1 MFLSTAI
8 PAQEKNGTPSFFTDV
23 VLKVDTGTYSFSEN
37 FIKIKKEKKLF
48 FYYTENDAFC
58 EVKLYPAQATNIK
71 DIKLN
76 ESGDFV
82 LVDSILHYNKEYY
95 KFKVQF
101 KNLTKSKFLSFNFSV
116 TTKDETGET
125 HVQEIDLFP
134 CTRTRIS
141 IDIQSDELFIG
152 EEKVYDINSSN
163 INNVQTNIE
172 WQTGESLDYKITERS
187 GQLRLHVLP
196 KKLGN
201 IEENITI
208 STYKPYLNENYRPV
222 YTLPTITRGFYVK
235 SSRIAFLGTDKNEIT
250 LDEESRKKGVEIQID
265 NHRYLHMQKT
275 YRIENQEERG
285 GALIAELFTKNNL
298 ANDKVLAILRVFNY
312 HRKSEGYLYIKD
324 GDDAKFITNLDITPK
339 TDISGIFILREGKD
353 WSKNLNISPGE
364 IFDLKIQGEALH
376 KAKFQFE
383 GLMDITEDSM
393 IRNENSMIFKL
404 KVPLDIT
411 RKKVT
416 LYNYNK
422 PTTHQLTVKEY
433 QIPTRF
439 DYLFI
444 NYGDRSRRVSQIKDY
459 IIYDKT
465 VKDVVFSFQPEL
477 IDQNNQLFGKQYLT
491 IDVKVTGKRN
501 ELIDLKT
508 IKNVVVCPDVSSP
521 RYEYYDKKDCTRE
534 EVKLN
539 NYISPKTYD
548 LDNWA
553 KIEFEVKHQ
562 DDKYQEEGFNKK
574 IDLILQKDYTF
585 DIDVSFPAGLLMK
598 KANDDNY
605 GNFGGISM
613 AMIAQF
619 SFYHP
624 EKIGKLRPYK
634 IGAGFLA
641 LNAFNFDP
649 ENTDRDLGVVIL
661 GSLYPSRKEHKLSF
675 PLFVGGG
682 YLLSESTWFWL
693 LGPGIRVRL

>member
-1 MFLSTAI
+1 
-8 PAQEKNGTPSFFTDV
+8 
-23 VLKVDTGTYSFSEN
+23 
-37 FIKIKKEKKLF
+37 
-48 FYYTENDAFC
+48 
-58 EVKLYPAQATNIK
+58 
-71 DIKLN
+71 
-76 ESGDFV
+76 
-82 LVDSILHYNKEYY
+82 
-95 KFKVQF
+95 
-101 KNLTKSKFLSFNFSV
+101 
-116 TTKDETGET
+116 
-125 HVQEIDLFP
+125 
-134 CTRTRIS
+134 
-141 IDIQSDELFIG
+141 
-152 EEKVYDINSSN
+152 
-163 INNVQTNIE
+163 
-172 WQTGESLDYKITERS
+172 
-187 GQLRLHVLP
+187 
-196 KKLGN
+196 
-201 IEENITI
+201 
-208 STYKPYLNENYRPV
+208 
-222 YTLPTITRGFYVK
+222 
-235 SSRIAFLGTDKNEIT
+235 
-250 LDEESRKKGVEIQID
+250 
-265 NHRYLHMQKT
+265 
-275 YRIENQEERG
+275 
-285 GALIAELFTKNNL
+285 
-298 ANDKVLAILRVFNY
+298 
-312 HRKSEGYLYIKD
+312 
-324 GDDAKFITNLDITPK
+324 
-339 TDISGIFILREGKD
+339 
-353 WSKNLNISPGE
+353 
-364 IFDLKIQGEALH
+364 
-376 KAKFQFE
+376 
-383 GLMDITEDSM
+383 
-393 IRNENSMIFKL
+393 
-404 KVPLDIT
+404 
-411 RKKVT
+411 
-416 LYNYNK
+416 
-422 PTTHQLTVKEY
+422 
-433 QIPTRF
+433 
-439 DYLFI
+439 
-444 NYGDRSRRVSQIKDY
+444 
-459 IIYDKT
+459 